1 MRPFLAAPIL
11 LMALL
16 SAARA
21 QTPPQLSLPLA
32 CTPGKDCFI
41 QQYTDVDPGPGA
53 KDYRCGIATYEGH
66 KGTDFRVLS
75 VKAAEAGVPVLASA
89 GGRVKGAR
97 DGMTDRILATP
108 QDAAAVKDRE
118 CGNGVLIDH
127 GGGWE
132 TQYCHMR
139 QGSLKVREG
148 QDVAV
153 GETLGVVGFSG
164 NAQFA
169 HVHLSVR
176 KDGAIVDP
184 FLGEAAISGVCRG
197 GDNEQASSLWSAEVR
212 ERLAYRDGE
221 IIQTGFA
228 SGPVSPG
235 DAERGGVPSP
245 AADSPALVFYAH
257 LINMRAGDRLRF
269 RVEGPGGFQA
279 ASETPPLDRNK
290 ATFIAFAGKKRTAE
304 RWSAG
309 AYQGIVELVRAGKAV
324 AEARNMLKL
333 Q

>member
-1 MRPFLAAPIL
+1 MRKSLLAPLL

-53 KDYRCGIATYEGH
+53 KDYRCGITTYEGH

-89 GGRVKGAR
+89 AGRVKGAR
-97 DGMTDRILATP
+97 DGMEDRLMATA

-118 CGNGVLIDH
+118 CGNGVVIDH

-139 QGSLKVREG
+139 RGSLTVREG
-148 QDVAV
+148 EAVAA
-153 GETLGVVGFSG
+153 GAPLGMVGFSG
-164 NAQFA
+164 KAQFA

-184 FLGEAAISGVCRG
+184 FLGAAAISGACQS
-197 GDNEQASSLWSAEVR
+197 GDGQQASGLWSPEVR
-212 ERLAYRDGE
+212 ERLAYRDAE

-228 SGPVSPG
+228 PGPVGPN
-235 DAERGGVPSP
+235 DAERGGVAPP
-245 AADSPALVFYAH
+245 AADSPALIFYAY
-257 LINMRAGDRLRF
+257 LINMRAGDQLRF

-279 ASETPPLDRNK
+279 TGDTPPLDRRK
-290 ATFIAFAGKKRTAE
+290 ATFVGFTGKKRRAE
-304 RWSAG
+304 RWPAG
-309 AYQGIVELVRAGKAV
+309 AYQGIVEVVRAGKVV
-324 AEARNMLKL
+324 AQAQNILTL

>member
-1 MRPFLAAPIL
+1 MKTSLAAAFL

-16 SAARA
+16 SAANA

-41 QQYTDVDPGPGA
+41 QQYTDVDPGPAA

-66 KGTDFRVLS
+66 KGTDFRILS
-75 VKAAEAGVPVLASA
+75 VQAAEAGVPVLASA
-89 GGRVKGAR
+89 AGRVKGAR
-97 DGMTDRILATP
+97 DGMEDRLIVTA
-108 QDAAAVKDRE
+108 QDEAAVKDRE
-118 CGNGVLIDH
+118 CGNGVVIDH

-139 QGSLKVREG
+139 RGSLKVREG
-148 QDVAV
+148 QNVAA
-153 GETLGVVGFSG
+153 GEMLGMVGFSG
-164 NAQFA
+164 QAQFA

-176 KDGAIVDP
+176 KDDAIVDP
-184 FLGEAAISGVCRG
+184 FLGAAAISGTCQGENVP
-197 GDNEQASSLWSAEVR
+197 QMSSLWSVDVQK
-212 ERLAYRDGE
+212 RLAYRDAE

-228 SGPVSPG
+228 AATVNP
-235 DAERGGVPSP
+235 DQAEQGGVAPP
-245 AADSPALVFYAH
+245 AADSPALVFYAR

-279 ASETPPLDRNK
+279 GNETPPLERNK
-290 ATFIAFAGKKRTAE
+290 ATFIAFSGKKRTAE
-304 RWSAG
+304 RWPAG
-309 AYQGIVELVRAGKAV
+309 AYQGVVEVVRAGKVV
-324 AEARNMLKL
+324 ALAENMLKL